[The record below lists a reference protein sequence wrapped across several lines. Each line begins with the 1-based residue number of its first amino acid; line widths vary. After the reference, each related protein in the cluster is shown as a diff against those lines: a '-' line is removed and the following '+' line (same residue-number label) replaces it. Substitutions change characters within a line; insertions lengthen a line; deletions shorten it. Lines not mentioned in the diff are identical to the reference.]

1 MSKRSIGLLAVAGVV
16 VAAALW
22 FTVAL
27 PGQGSSPGVSRTE
40 DGKPNLNG
48 IWQSFTTANWN
59 IEAHSAEAG
68 PRPEIMGA
76 YGAQPGGM
84 SIIVDGDGTIPYKPE
99 ALAERD
105 TNFKNRMTPKI
116 TNDPSRFDS
125 GDPELQCFR
134 PGVPRANYMPYPF
147 QIFQDQNQILV
158 VYEYKWAM
166 RQIHIDPQMEAPVDS
181 WMGWSNGKWEG
192 DTLVVDVK
200 GFNGYSWFDRAGNY
214 ATDMLHVVER
224 WTPQG
229 PNHLMYEA
237 TIEDPNVYTRPWKI
251 SFPMYRRLEPNVQL
265 IEFNCVPF
273 VEQLLYDPLGLYF
286 PPGTRP
292 DEER

>member
-27 PGQGSSPGVSRTE
+27 PGQGSSQGGARTE

-59 IEAHSAEAG
+59 IEAHSADAG

-99 ALAERD
+99 ALAERE
-105 TNFKNRMTPKI
+105 TNFKSRMVPKI

-134 PGVPRANYMPYPF
+134 PGVPRANYMPFPF

-166 RQIHIDPQMEAPVDS
+166 REIHIDPQMEAPVDS
-181 WMGWSNGKWEG
+181 WM
-192 DTLVVDVK
+192 
-200 GFNGYSWFDRAGNY
+200 
-214 ATDMLHVVER
+214 
-224 WTPQG
+224 
-229 PNHLMYEA
+229 
-237 TIEDPNVYTRPWKI
+237 
-251 SFPMYRRLEPNVQL
+251 
-265 IEFNCVPF
+265 
-273 VEQLLYDPLGLYF
+273 
-286 PPGTRP
+286 
-292 DEER
+292 

>member
-237 TIEDPNVYTRPWKI
+237 TIEDPNVFEKPWVL
-251 SFPMYRRLEPNVQL
+251 SRTFSL
-265 IEFNCVPF
+265 
-273 VEQLLYDPLGLYF
+273 
-286 PPGTRP
+286 RP
-292 DEER
+292 DLKRIEEFICENNRDYKPLFGTK

>member
-1 MSKRSIGLLAVAGVV
+1 MNIRSQGLL
-16 VAAALW
+16 VAAALIVVGALW
-22 FTVAL
+22 FTASV
-27 PGQGSSPGVSRTE
+27 PGQGPSAGVARTE

-48 IWQSFTTANWN
+48 IWQAFTTANWN
-59 IEAHSAEAG
+59 VEAHAADAG

-76 YGAQPGGM
+76 YGAQPGGQG
-84 SIIVDGDGTIPYKPE
+84 IVDGGSIPYKPE

-105 TNFKNRMTPKI
+105 ANFKSRMIPKI
-116 TNDPSRFDS
+116 TNDPTRFDS

-134 PGVPRANYMPYPF
+134 PGVPRANYMPFPF
-147 QIFQDQNQILV
+147 QFFQDQIQILM

-192 DTLVVDVK
+192 DTLVVDVR

-214 ATDMLHVVER
+214 ATDALHVVER

-229 PNHLMYEA
+229 PNHMLYEA
-237 TIEDPNVYTRPWKI
+237 TIEDPNVFTRPWKI
-251 SFPMYRRLEPNVQL
+251 SFPVYRRLEPNVQL

-273 VEQLLYDPLGLYF
+273 VEQLMYDPLGLYF

-292 DEER
+292 DGE